1 MQKIK
6 RAALYV
12 RVSTSDQSTKA
23 QESELKEYA
32 ENRGW
37 VVNRVYADK
46 ISGAKDNRPALQEL
60 MAACRQRKVDV
71 VLVWK
76 FDRFARSL
84 RHLVTALEEFKRL
97 RVDFISATEGVDT
110 TIPSGELV
118 FQIFGAIAQFERAL
132 ISERVKSGL
141 SEARR
146 RGKRLGR
153 PSVKILSQ
161 AEVAQVRRERAQG
174 SISLKALA
182 EKLGASIWAIR
193 EAIKVHESMM

>member
-1 MQKIK
+1 MGKTK

-12 RVSTSDQSTKA
+12 RVSTFDQSTKA
-23 QESELKEYA
+23 QETELNTFA
-32 ENRGW
+32 AARGW
-37 VVNRVYADK
+37 SISRVYADR
-46 ISGAKDNRPALQEL
+46 ISGTKTSRPELDEL
-60 MAACRQRKVDV
+60 MKDCRQRKVDV

-97 RVDFISATEGVDT
+97 GIDFISATEGVDT

-141 SEARR
+141 SEAKRNGVQLGR
-146 RGKRLGR
+146 PPIKRLSEAEIKQIRSARAKGIPLRTISKRLGASLWAVHQI
-153 PSVKILSQ
+153 SV
-161 AEVAQVRRERAQG
+161 R
-174 SISLKALA
+174 
-182 EKLGASIWAIR
+182 
-193 EAIKVHESMM
+193 

>member
-1 MQKIK
+1 MQKTK

-12 RVSTSDQSTKA
+12 RVSTTEQSTKA
-23 QESELKEYA
+23 QVSELKAYA

-37 VVNRVYADK
+37 AVKEIYSDK

-60 MAACRQRKVDV
+60 MMACRQRKVDV

-97 RVDFISATEGVDT
+97 KVDFISATEGVDT
-110 TIPSGELV
+110 TVPSGELV

-132 ISERVKSGL
+132 ISERVKAGIA
-141 SEARR
+141 EAKRA
-146 RGKRLGR
+146 GKQLGR
-153 PSVKILSQ
+153 PAIKKLSETEIAKIR
-161 AEVAQVRRERAQG
+161 AARRKGITLRR
-174 SISLKALA
+174 LA
-182 EKLGASIWAIR
+182 TQFGASLWA
-193 EAIKVHESMM
+193 VHQAASR

>member
-1 MQKIK
+1 MGKTK

-12 RVSTSDQSTKA
+12 RVSTFDQSTKA
-23 QESELKEYA
+23 QETELNTFA
-32 ENRGW
+32 AARGW
-37 VVNRVYADK
+37 SISRVYADR
-46 ISGAKDNRPALQEL
+46 ISGTKTSRPELDEL
-60 MAACRQRKVDV
+60 MKDCRQRKVDV

-97 RVDFISATEGVDT
+97 GIDFISATEGVDT

-141 SEARR
+141 SEAKRNGVQLGR
-146 RGKRLGR
+146 PPIKRLSEAEIKQIRSARAKGIPLRTISKRLG
-153 PSVKILSQ
+153 
-161 AEVAQVRRERAQG
+161 
-174 SISLKALA
+174 
-182 EKLGASIWAIR
+182 ASSGPCTR
-193 EAIKVHESMM
+193 